1 MEEKKIKEVVVAV
14 PKGKRAEWQ
23 DVNGVTT
30 LVLVD
35 EAPAKDERPITE
47 RIKTFDDAMNDLGK
61 EHPLVEEY
69 LKVYYAIYDSATNTS
84 ALSPDVIAYF
94 KARIIVAALNEGWE
108 PQFTEDEWRYAPY
121 FQLYTQEKIDDMDDD
136 EKSKLLFVGGSANG
150 GAQCGVSY
158 AVSNGAFSDS
168 GTNVGARLA
177 FKSAELAEYAGRQF
191 IDIWS
196 PLVFKTVEIKK

>member
-1 MEEKKIKEVVVAV
+1 MKEKEIKEVVVAV

-23 DVNGVTT
+23 EVNGVTT
-30 LVLVD
+30 LVIVD

-69 LKVYYAIYDSATNTS
+69 LKVYYATYDSATNTS

-121 FQLYTQEKIDDMDDD
+121 FQLYTQEEIDDMDDD
-136 EKSKLLFVGGSANG
+136 EKSKLLRV
-150 GAQCGVSY
+150 GVS
-158 AVSNGAFSDS
+158 AHFGARCGFSRS
-168 GTNVGARLA
+168 HACFVARLA

-196 PLVFKTVEIKK
+196 PLVFKAVEIKK